1 MKKILWLSLL
11 GGVVMF
17 IWGFISWAILPWH
30 MTTANKFTDEA
41 AVSQVLKEN
50 APRKGIYFLPFSEAD
65 HGPEQVGAFANVLPD
80 GTAMNMGIN
89 MLIGLV
95 TSCVSVFLGLC
106 LLYMASGLS
115 YWGKV
120 GFFALLGLT
129 IGFVSHAPYWNWF
142 SFSTAYINVI
152 ILDILITWILAG
164 LAVVKFAPTRSS

>member
-1 MKKILWLSLL
+1 MKKILLLSLL
-11 GGVVMF
+11 GGLVMF

-30 MTTANKFTDEA
+30 MTTAKKFSDEA

-50 APRKGIYFLPFSEAD
+50 APQKGVYFLPFSEED
-65 HGPEQVGAFANVLPD
+65 HGPEQVGAFANVLPG
-80 GTAMNMGIN
+80 GTDMNMSVM
-89 MLIGLV
+89 MLTGLV
-95 TSCVSVFLGLC
+95 TSCVSAFLGLC
-106 LLYMASGLS
+106 LLSMTGGLS

-120 GFFALLGLT
+120 GFFALLGLA

-164 LAVVKFAPTRSS
+164 LAVARFAPTRS